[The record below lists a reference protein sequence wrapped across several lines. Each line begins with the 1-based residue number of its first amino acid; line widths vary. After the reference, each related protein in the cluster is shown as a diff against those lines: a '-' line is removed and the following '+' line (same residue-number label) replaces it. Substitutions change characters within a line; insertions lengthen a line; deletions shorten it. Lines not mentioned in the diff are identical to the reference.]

1 MQVLIVDDDPAMR
14 DALCDT
20 LELQGHRTAVV
31 CNGVEALDHLGK
43 SPPPCLILLDL
54 MMPLM
59 NGWEFREAQ
68 LKDPQIASI
77 PVVVITAY
85 PNPIHNADKLAAAG
99 YLTKPISPERLF
111 AAVADW
117 CPPGEPAPSPAF

>member
-14 DALCDT
+14 DALCDA
-20 LELQGHRTAVV
+20 LELQGHLTAGVS
-31 CNGVEALDHLGK
+31 NGLEALDHLGK
-43 SPPPCLILLDL
+43 SAPPCLILLDL

-68 LKDPQIASI
+68 LKNPQIASI

-85 PNPIHNADKLAAAG
+85 TNPIHNAEKLAAVG
-99 YLTKPISPERLF
+99 YLTKPISPERLLE
-111 AAVADW
+111 AVAAW
-117 CPPGEPAPSPAF
+117 CPPGGSGPSSAH